1 MRTSEID
8 VDDLDGISLAS
19 SASDRTPLLP
29 EQRQRSLSFDDLY
42 ALAPMQGGF
51 TGASKFAFIPLE
63 GDEKIAVK
71 KSASNDDLQALAE
84 MAAQAQYHTYKE
96 LEQELSDDESVGAAT
111 VKSMPVVPS
120 AVAARP
126 SRRKGTSLDG
136 ADSDQD
142 LDGLD
147 SFSAAHSEISGAS
160 NEEESP
166 AERLFGKA
174 RAAELRQRITRG
186 RNVTPQ
192 AAQEALDAATAA
204 MMGSE
209 SSETI
214 EFITWFSVWLLL
226 MFWLLFYSSYGPML
240 WRFLYGP
247 MGLVL
252 CLPFGFALLFWLMAY
267 VFSAV
272 NDD

>member
-1 MRTSEID
+1 M
-8 VDDLDGISLAS
+8 LDGISLAS
-19 SASDRTPLLP
+19 SASDRNAQ

-42 ALAPMQGGF
+42 ALAPVQGGF
-51 TGASKFAFIPLE
+51 TGESKFAFVPLD
-63 GDEKIAVK
+63 GDPATGVK
-71 KSASNDDLQALAE
+71 KSASNDDLQALAQA
-84 MAAQAQYHTYKE
+84 AAQAQYYMYDE
-96 LEQELSDDESVGAAT
+96 LEQDFPDDASVGAAT
-111 VKSMPVVPS
+111 VKSMPVIAS
-120 AVAARP
+120 TNATQKN
-126 SRRKGTSLDG
+126 RRKGTSLDG
-136 ADSDQD
+136 SDGEQD
-142 LDGLD
+142 LGDLD
-147 SFSAAHSEISGAS
+147 SFSAAHSEKSGAT
-160 NEEESP
+160 EDESP
-166 AERLFGKA
+166 AERLFGKTRA
-174 RAAELRQRITRG
+174 RELRQRITRG

-214 EFITWFSVWLLL
+214 EFITWFSVWVLL

-252 CLPFGFALLFWLMAY
+252 CLPFGFAVLFWLMAY